1 MNTTRELERKPLN
14 GWLMLVILL
23 GVTIALGAFV
33 PGLPHQGPMALVLW
47 LLATVVWAVLMAG
60 FFTLQ
65 PNMAAALTLFGQYKG
80 TAKVSGFHWANPLF
94 KKAKVSLRAQN
105 LDGGIIKVND
115 LRGNPIEIA
124 LVVVWRVAD
133 TARALFDVDDFASYV
148 SIQSDAA
155 LRQVAM
161 AYPYDSYEN
170 DELSL
175 RGSIDEISAMLS
187 KAVQERI
194 REAGITVEEARI
206 NHLAYAPEIAGAM
219 LQRQQAEAVVAAR
232 HRIVEG
238 AVSMVEMAL
247 SQVEAQGLVKLDDER
262 KAAMISNLLVIL
274 CGDKNAQPV
283 LNTGT
288 LYT

>member
-1 MNTTRELERKPLN
+1 MNTTREQDSKPLN
-14 GWLMLVILL
+14 GWLMLVIL
-23 GVTIALGAFV
+23 IAAAVGLAMIV
-33 PGLPHQGPMALVLW
+33 PGLPLMGLGALVLW
-47 LLATVVWAVLMAG
+47 ATATTLWALCMGG

-65 PNMAAALTLFGQYKG
+65 PNMAAALTLFGKYKR

-94 KKAKVSLRAQN
+94 KKNKISLRAQN
-105 LDGGIIKVND
+105 LDGTTIKVND

-124 LVVVWRVAD
+124 LVVVWRVTD

-148 SIQSDAA
+148 SIQSDSA

-161 AYPYDSYEN
+161 AYPYDSFE
-170 DELSL
+170 DGELSL
-175 RGSIDEISAMLS
+175 RGSIDEISEMLS

-194 REAGITVEEARI
+194 IKAGIRVDEARI

-247 SQVEAQGLVKLDDER
+247 TAVEKQGLVKLDEER

-274 CGDKNAQPV
+274 CGDKNARPV
-283 LNTGT
+283 VNTGT

>member
-1 MNTTRELERKPLN
+1 MNTTRERDNKPFN
-14 GWLMLVILL
+14 GWLMLVVLI
-23 GVTIALGAFV
+23 VAALALASIV
-33 PGLPHQGPMALVLW
+33 PDLPLMGPVALVAW
-47 LLATVVWAVLMAG
+47 ATATTVWAFLMGG

-65 PNMAAALTLFGQYKG
+65 PNMGAALTLFGKYKG

-94 KKAKVSLRAQN
+94 KKNKVTLRAQN
-105 LDGGIIKVND
+105 LDGATIKVND

-124 LVVVWRVAD
+124 LVVVWRVTD
-133 TARALFDVDDFASYV
+133 TARALFDVDDFTSYV

-161 AYPYDSYEN
+161 AYPYDSFEEG
-170 DELSL
+170 ELSL
-175 RGSIDEISAMLS
+175 RGSIDEISEMLS

-194 REAGITVEEARI
+194 VKAGIHVEEARI

-247 SQVEAQGLVKLDDER
+247 KSVEDQGLVNLDDER

-283 LNTGT
+283 VNTGT